1 MVCFRKTVIMNSFF
15 SFKYVITT
23 MLNMKKIVLSLIL
36 VLATGI
42 SMAQSQFVATLVHNG
57 EVSTYYGFNAFVDAY
72 TAADNGDIITLSSGT
87 FRSTNI
93 SKGLTVRGAGF
104 VDDSESQTN
113 STVITGDFSIIL
125 ADSLR
130 LSFEGILFND
140 DVSLTNLSNSQFL
153 KCYFNYL
160 SNVSGSKAINNTFYH
175 CYIKNPSLLGENSFI
190 SCVVKF
196 NNSSKNCSYTFDNC
210 ILIANSTS
218 SSVYYSTCRNCI
230 FIQRSGSYFSS
241 IYPSSGGLA
250 FNCISNKYA
259 TYDIFSAQTNNTNQ
273 VVSVPISS
281 IFKTYDGQGIPLE
294 ERFEL
299 TDSAAA
305 VFLGSDGTQVGI
317 YGGPFP
323 FSPTPSYPRI
333 TKFEVSNKTDA
344 EGKLRMKLEVKSGN

>member
-1 MVCFRKTVIMNSFF
+1 
-15 SFKYVITT
+15 

-72 TAADNGDIITLSSGT
+72 TASDNGDIITLSSGT
-87 FRSTNI
+87 FKSTNI

-113 STVITGDFSIIL
+113 STVVTGNFSINL

-130 LSFEGILFND
+130 LSFEGILFNNT
-140 DVSLTNLSNSQFL
+140 VSLNNLSNSQFL

-160 SNVSGSKAINNTFYH
+160 SNVSGNKTINNTFYH
-175 CYIKNPSLLGENSFI
+175 CYIKDPSLLGDNSFI
-190 SCVVKF
+190 SCVVRF
-196 NNSSKNCSYTFDNC
+196 SNSSPSCSYTFDNC
-210 ILIANSTS
+210 ILLSGS
-218 SSVYYSTCRNCI
+218 SGSSVYYSTCRNCI
-230 FIQRSGSYFSS
+230 FIQRSGSYFPNGSLS
-241 IYPSSGGLA
+241 PSHGGLA
-250 FNCISNKYA
+250 FNCISNYFSSSS
-259 TYDIFSAQTNNTNQ
+259 TIFGAQTNNTNQ
-273 VVSVPISS
+273 VVSVPLSS

-333 TKFEVSNKTDA
+333 TKFEVSNKTDS